1 MAGCELYKPSIDF
14 TTKLTVVKAEK
25 GNGNGGHQ
33 IIKWNQI
40 MVSNILSFG
49 DDSLLKISLQTF

>member
-40 MVSNILSFG
+40 MVSNILS
-49 DDSLLKISLQTF
+49 L